1 MGKLMAIVGTT
12 IGGGIGW
19 WLGARAGVM
28 TAFILSMVGTGVGL
42 YASRWFVSNYLE

>member
-1 MGKLMAIVGTT
+1 MGKLLAIVGTT

-28 TAFILSMVGTGVGL
+28 TAFILSMVGTGAGL
-42 YASRWFVSNYLE
+42 YASRWFVSTYLE

>member
-1 MGKLMAIVGTT
+1 MALVGTT

-28 TAFILSMVGTGVGL
+28 TAFICSMIGTGAGL
-42 YASRWFVSNYLE
+42 YAARRFVSTYLE

>member
-1 MGKLMAIVGTT
+1 MGKLLAIVGTT

-28 TAFILSMVGTGVGL
+28 TAFILSMVGTGAGL
-42 YASRWFVSNYLE
+42 YASRWFVNTYLE